1 MEMAGLNRR
10 ALAEVLGSA
19 PRASEVMARKRALT
33 MDMVFKLNREWHIP
47 AELLVQPYHLVHD
60 EKKVQRRA

>member
-1 MEMAGLNRR
+1 
-10 ALAEVLGSA
+10 
-19 PRASEVMARKRALT
+19 MARKRALT